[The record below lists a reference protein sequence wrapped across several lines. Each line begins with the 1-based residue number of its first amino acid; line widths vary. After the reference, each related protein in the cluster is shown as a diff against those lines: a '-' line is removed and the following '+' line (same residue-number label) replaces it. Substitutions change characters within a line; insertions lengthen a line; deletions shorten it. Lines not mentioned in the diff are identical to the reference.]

1 MSLSDLAARLGGWPR
16 RVLAAACLLLAGV
29 TALAAHRPSS
39 PPVGHGRPIVVAA
52 RDLPSGATLHAGDVR
67 LRSWPD
73 ELRPAGALPR
83 TTDAVGRRASGAIRA
98 GEAITG
104 ARLVGAGLTT
114 GLSPSL
120 RGVPV
125 QIAGGGYVHAGDVI
139 DLLVADPPNAGGAPA
154 PPTARLLARAVRV
167 LAVLGSAD
175 GAAADVDTVGIVV
188 AVDDATAL
196 KLAAVSG
203 RALVATVRD
212 PP

>member
-1 MSLSDLAARLGGWPR
+1 VSISDLAARLGGWPR
-16 RVLAAACLLLAGV
+16 RVLALACLLLAGV
-29 TALAAHRPSS
+29 TALAARRTS
-39 PPVGHGRPIVVAA
+39 PPRVGPGRPIVVAA
-52 RDLPSGATLHAGDVR
+52 RDLPAGATLRASDVR

-73 ELRPAGALPR
+73 ELRPAGALPHA
-83 TTDAVGRRASGAIRA
+83 TDAVGRRAGGAIRA

-125 QIAGGGYVHAGDVI
+125 QIAGGGYVQAGDRI
-139 DLLVADPPNAGGAPA
+139 DLLVADPVDAAGDPA

-167 LAVLGSAD
+167 LAVLGSS
-175 GAAADVDTVGIVV
+175 GATAADTDSVGI